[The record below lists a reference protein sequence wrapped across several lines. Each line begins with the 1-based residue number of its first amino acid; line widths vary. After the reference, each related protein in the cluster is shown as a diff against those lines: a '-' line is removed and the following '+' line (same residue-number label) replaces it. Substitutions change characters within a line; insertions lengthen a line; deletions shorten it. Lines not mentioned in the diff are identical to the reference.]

1 MEKTK
6 VTMTSAS
13 LFLLVRPAFSI
24 PGTGDQEEGLE
35 QELTLC
41 EEDREYLNELDIH
54 ESLGPDRRHPQ
65 VLRELASVI
74 VRPVSIIFERSW

>member
-13 LFLLVRPAFSI
+13 LFLLIRPAFSI

-35 QELTLC
+35 QGKLILC
-41 EEDREYLNELDIH
+41 EGGREHLNWTYT
-54 ESLGPDRRHPQ
+54 SP
-65 VLRELASVI
+65 
-74 VRPVSIIFERSW
+74 